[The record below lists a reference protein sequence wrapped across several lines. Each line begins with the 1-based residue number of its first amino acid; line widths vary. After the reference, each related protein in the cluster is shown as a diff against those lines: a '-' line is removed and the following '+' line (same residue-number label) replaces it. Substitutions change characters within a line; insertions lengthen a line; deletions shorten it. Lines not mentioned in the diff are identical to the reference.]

1 MEKIRKKSSR
11 RSRVSVPI
19 EKKSSYLVDRF
30 MNEIDNIEVRS
41 SNEPRK
47 QFRHHNLQNQ
57 NHINK
62 QYNYHNSQNHNNKF
76 NNRASNNT
84 NGHRSQFTQPDQNN
98 TQPATST
105 QQVQAAQQNVTTN
118 NGTKDSNFV
127 GSEYNPIKSRIVGPC
142 TINKTPAKY
151 LCDEGADETIISEK
165 LFGKYS
171 VHSF

>member
-1 MEKIRKKSSR
+1 M
-11 RSRVSVPI
+11 PI

-47 QFRHHNLQNQ
+47 QFRHHNQQNQ
-57 NHINK
+57 NRTNK
-62 QYNYHNSQNHNNKF
+62 QYNYHNSQNQNNKF
-76 NNRASNNT
+76 NNRANINT

-98 TQPATST
+98 TQPSTST

-118 NGTKDSNFV
+118 NGAKESNFV
-127 GSEYNPIKSRIVGPC
+127 GSEYNPIKSRIVGAC
-142 TINKTPAKY
+142 IINKTPAKY

-165 LFGKYS
+165 L
-171 VHSF
+171 